1 MYLEHLCLVIK
12 QARWHVT
19 KIYLHFTF
27 EKECFKKNFI
37 LMNQKSRQEAKN
49 SIEKDFYKLINSSN
63 FGYDCRNI
71 RQLSIRT
78 NI

>member
-1 MYLEHLCLVIK
+1 MYLEHLYLVIK
-12 QARWHVT
+12 QAGWRVT

-27 EKECFKKNFI
+27 EKKCFKKNFI
-37 LMNQKSRQEAKN
+37 LINQKSRQEAKH
-49 SIEKDFYKLINSSN
+49 SIEKDFYKLMSNSN